1 VRQLNSLRSKLILYI
16 ALAAI
21 LITSVALALGYYTTR
36 RQLYHQLEARAGALT
51 DQIGYAFEVLID
63 GDDIFPIQRII
74 EQTAALED
82 VFAVAV
88 VDRFGEIMAHN
99 DKSKLGQPLIDPL
112 IPLAINQEQRVSEF
126 TSDRF
131 VIVDPL
137 TSRNYSLVYHSDVI
151 GAIWIEM
158 DLTTLTAQLTR
169 QYTLLVAVMV
179 GLVSLLSLAALVM
192 LQRLIVNRLR
202 HLQCGLKQVEDGD
215 LTYRLTDASLNGQG
229 DEITGLALSFN
240 QMTTALQTRTEQ
252 RQKAETSRQAS
263 EARMAAMLDT
273 AADAI
278 FTVDAHQKI
287 VTFNRGAEEI
297 FGYQAAEI
305 VGQPLEILIPPDVR
319 QKHHRHVEKFA
330 ASVATSRSMGDRPE
344 IEARHKNG
352 LIFPAEATLSKLE
365 QDGEISFTVILRDIT
380 DRKRV
385 EMALRESQERLSTV
399 VQAAELGLWDWNIQ
413 TGDVIFNDRWA
424 EMLGYTLSEL
434 EPRVSVWTKLVHP
447 DDQAKVDAALADHM
461 AGRASFYNT
470 EHRLRHKDGHWVW
483 VYDAGQVSEWNETG
497 HPLRAAGIHVDIT
510 ERKYAEDALRQ
521 SEENFR
527 TFFDAVD
534 DFLFILDEQGNI
546 QYFNAAVT
554 NRLGYTPDALLG
566 QHILTV
572 HPPERRDEAGQ
583 IVTAMLHGSTDS
595 CPVPVLTAAGDH
607 VPVETRVYH
616 GTWSGE
622 PALFGITKD
631 LSMLKASEEKFAG
644 AFKFNPSLMAISTIE
659 DGRYVE
665 INNTFSQ
672 IIGYSPAEIIGH
684 TSADLNLFRNPNHRQ
699 EIVDQM
705 LRQGFV
711 RNVEID
717 IMTKNGQVR
726 HGSFSADVIHLH
738 DGPYLLTVMNDIT
751 DRIVAEVALRQSE
764 ARNTALLNA
773 IPDLMFILADDGTL
787 LNFKSTDDQL
797 LFGPSTDII
806 GENINAVLPPKV
818 ADLTTQAIA
827 QTLETGQIQMFEY
840 QLHFPDGLHTFEA
853 RLVMI
858 DDNEVLAIVR
868 DISER
873 ARLEQM
879 KTDFI
884 HRASHELRTPLTTAM
899 MMVELIR
906 EGGPADELQEYWE
919 ILGLEMERQREL
931 IEDLLTVGR
940 LESGNF
946 QLDPVPLSL
955 AAVFENV
962 APAVTT
968 LAEMRQIDFQWH
980 MYPALPPVNGDAN
993 GLQQVFIN
1001 LLGNAVKFSPQGE
1014 TITVWA
1020 VPTEGGVLVQV
1031 ADNGLGIPPDDLPH
1045 LFDRFFRAANATRN
1059 EIPGSGVGLY
1069 IVKSVVE
1076 ALGGKIFVNSVLD
1089 KGTTFVVWLP
1099 LATEASKKLL
1109 VGTK

>member
-1 VRQLNSLRSKLILYI
+1 MRQLNSLRSKLILYI
-16 ALAAI
+16 ALTAI
-21 LITSVALALGYYTTR
+21 LITSVALVLGYFTTR

-88 VDRFGEIMAHN
+88 VDRSGEIVAHN

-112 IPLAINQEQRVSEF
+112 IPLTIDQEQRVSEF

-151 GAIWIEM
+151 GAVWIEM

-179 GLVSLLSLAALVM
+179 GLVSLLSLAALIM

-215 LTYRLTDASLNGQG
+215 LTYRLPDAGLNGQG
-229 DEITGLALSFN
+229 DEITGLVLSFN

-252 RQKAETSRQAS
+252 RQKAETSRRAS

-278 FTVDAHQKI
+278 FTVDTHENI

-297 FGYQAAEI
+297 FGYLAAEI
-305 VGQPLEILIPPDVR
+305 VGQPLEILVPPAIR
-319 QKHHRHVEKFA
+319 QKHHQHVEKFTT
-330 ASVATSRSMGDRPE
+330 SVSTSRSMGNRPE
-344 IEARHKNG
+344 IEARHKTG
-352 LIFPAEATLSKLE
+352 RVFPAEATLAKLE

-380 DRKRV
+380 DRKR
-385 EMALRESQERLSTV
+385 
-399 VQAAELGLWDWNIQ
+399 
-413 TGDVIFNDRWA
+413 
-424 EMLGYTLSEL
+424 
-434 EPRVSVWTKLVHP
+434 
-447 DDQAKVDAALADHM
+447 
-461 AGRASFYNT
+461 
-470 EHRLRHKDGHWVW
+470 
-483 VYDAGQVSEWNETG
+483 
-497 HPLRAAGIHVDIT
+497 
-510 ERKYAEDALRQ
+510 AEDALRQ

-534 DFLFILDEQGNI
+534 DYLFILDAQGDI

-554 NRLGYTPDALLG
+554 KNLGYTPDALMG

-631 LSMLKASEEKFAG
+631 LSMLKASEEKFAR
-644 AFKFNPSLMAISTIE
+644 AFKFNPALMAISTIE

-672 IIGYSPAEIIGH
+672 VIGYSPAEIIGH
-684 TSADLNLFRNPNHRQ
+684 TSSELNLFRNPAHRQ
-699 EIVDQM
+699 SILDQM
-705 LRQGFV
+705 LQQGFV

-717 IMTKNGQVR
+717 IVTKTGQVR
-726 HGSFSADVIHLH
+726 HGSFSADVIHLY

-751 DRIVAEVALRQSE
+751 DRKVVEAALQQSE
-764 ARNTALLNA
+764 ARNAALLNA
-773 IPDLMFILADDGTL
+773 IPDLMFIFSDDGTL

-797 LFGPSTDII
+797 LFGSPTEII
-806 GENINAVLPPKV
+806 GKTINDILPPKV
-818 ADLTTQAIA
+818 ANSTTQAIA

-853 RLVMI
+853 RLVVI
-858 DDNEVLAIVR
+858 TDNEVLAIVR

-906 EGGPADELQEYWE
+906 EGGPEDELQEYWE

-946 QLDPVPLSL
+946 QLNPVPLSL
-955 AAVFENV
+955 TAVFENV

-968 LAEMRQIDFQWH
+968 LAEMRQINFEWH
-980 MYPALPPVNGDAN
+980 IYPELPSINGDAN

-1001 LLGNAVKFSPQGE
+1001 LLGNAVKFSPAGE

-1020 VPTEGGVLVQV
+1020 VPTTGGLLVQV

-1099 LATEASKKLL
+1099 LATEVSEKSL
-1109 VGTK
+1109 VGMK